1 MNALQNTYRSALG
14 MYHAAIGPG
23 GPIAPPGADK
33 FNTLASWVMW
43 GVVLLLV
50 VAAMAAAGKL
60 AYDRQQGTGGDGSA
74 QLGKVAIAA
83 VVVASA
89 VAIVNTLVL

>member
-1 MNALQNTYRSALG
+1 MSTLHQSTTRFLAQ
-14 MYHAAIGPG
+14 IGPS
-23 GPIAPPGADK
+23 GPVAPPGADK

-50 VAAMAAAGKL
+50 IAAFAAAGKL
-60 AYDRQQGTGGDGSA
+60 AWDRNNGGGMSGEGGS
-74 QLGKVAIAA
+74 QLGKVAVAA

>member
-1 MNALQNTYRSALG
+1 MNALMRTAPIFSAQ
-14 MYHAAIGPG
+14 IGPS
-23 GPIAPPGADK
+23 GPIAPPGAAK

-43 GVVLLLV
+43 GVVLILV
-50 VAAMAAAGKL
+50 IAAMAAAGKL
-60 AYDRQQGTGGDGSA
+60 AWDRGHGGGGAGEGGA

>member
-1 MNALQNTYRSALG
+1 MKTLNQLTVDVYAQ
-14 MYHAAIGPG
+14 IGPG
-23 GPIAPPGADK
+23 GPQAPPGAEK

-60 AYDRQQGTGGDGSA
+60 AWDKGHGGGMSGEGGS

-89 VAIVNTLVL
+89 VAIVNTLVI

>member
-1 MNALQNTYRSALG
+1 MNALRNTYRSALG
-14 MYHAAIGPG
+14 TYHAAIGPG

-50 VAAMAAAGKL
+50 IAAMASAGKL
-60 AYDRQQGTGGDGSA
+60 AWDKQQGHGGDGSS
-74 QLGKVAIAA
+74 QLAKVAIAA
-83 VVVASA
+83 VIVASS

>member
-1 MNALQNTYRSALG
+1 MTTLQLTATLIQ
-14 MYHAAIGPG
+14 AQIGPS
-23 GPIAPPGADK
+23 GPTAPPGADK

-50 VAAMAAAGKL
+50 IAAMAAAGKL
-60 AYDRQQGTGGDGSA
+60 AWDKGHGGGMSGEGGS

-89 VAIVNTLVL
+89 VAIVNTLVI